1 MTDTDGKNG
10 ASDGRKRIV
19 PVVLAGGTGTRLW
32 PISRTA
38 RPKQFLALTGE
49 HSLLQETLLRLSR
62 DPRYDAPII
71 VTNELYRFLVAE
83 QAQEVGVEAMRI
95 VLEPVARN
103 TAPAIAAASLLA
115 ADKSDDVLVHVLP
128 SDHRIKVDDAYI
140 HALDVAEAAALAGR
154 LATFGIEPFEPAT
167 GFGYIEAGDPLPSGA
182 HDVRRFVEKPSADS
196 AAEMIATGS
205 YYWNSGMFLF
215 KASVFLE
222 ECQKLVP
229 EVHAAAFDAVNKAVQ
244 DFDFHRLDAEAFSRS
259 PSISVDY
266 AVFEKTELAAVVPA
280 PIDWSDLG
288 SWDAVW
294 KSGSRDEH
302 DNLGMGKVTLNAM
315 SGSLVISEKHHVVVD
330 GLDDIAVLASED
342 AIYVGRLSAAQS
354 VGDIVKRLKADPATQ
369 NLTETHQTSYR
380 PWGGYSSVLNGERFQ
395 VKRLFVKPGKRLSLQ
410 KHFHRSEHWVVVR
423 GTAEVQL
430 GEEVLTLQE
439 NESIY
444 IPQGEL
450 HRLSNPG
457 KILLELVE
465 VQTGS
470 YLGEDDIVRIEDE
483 FGRT

>member
-1 MTDTDGKNG
+1 MTAIKNEDGQ
-10 ASDGRKRIV
+10 RPIV

-49 HSLLQETLLRLSR
+49 HSLLQETLLRLSG
-62 DPRYDAPII
+62 DPRYGAPII

-83 QAQEVGVEAMRI
+83 QAQEVGIDLAHI

-103 TAPAIAAASLLA
+103 TAPAIVAASLLA
-115 ADKSDDVLVHVLP
+115 LAQTDETLVHVLP
-128 SDHRIKVDDAYI
+128 SDHRIKVDDAYTK
-140 HALDVAEAAALAGR
+140 ALDIAQAAATDGR
-154 LATFGIEPFEPAT
+154 LVTFGIKPFEPAT
-167 GFGYIEAGDPLPSGA
+167 GFGYIEAGEALASGA
-182 HDVRRFVEKPSADS
+182 HDVRRFVEKPNAEH

-215 KASVFLE
+215 QASAFLK
-222 ECQKLVP
+222 ECQKLAP
-229 EVHAAAFDAVNKAVQ
+229 EVHAAAFDAVGKAVQ
-244 DFDFHRLDAEAFSRS
+244 DFDFHRLDAEAFARS
-259 PSISVDY
+259 PGISVDY
-266 AVFEKTELAAVVPA
+266 AVFEKTALAAVVPA

-294 KSGSRDEH
+294 KSGSRDAH
-302 DNLGMGKVTLNAM
+302 DNMEVGHVTLNAM

-330 GLDDIAVLASED
+330 GLDDVAVLASED

-354 VGDIVKRLKADPATQ
+354 VGEVVKRLKADPATRY
-369 NLTETHQTSYR
+369 LTETHQTSYR

-410 KHFHRSEHWVVVR
+410 KHFHRSEHWIVVR
-423 GTAEVQL
+423 GTAEVQV
-430 GEEVLTLQE
+430 GEEVVTLRE

-444 IPQGEL
+444 IPQGAM

-457 KILLELVE
+457 KILLELIE

-483 FGRT
+483 FGRA